1 MRRLQP
7 GRIVRQDDGSL
18 LAPDFGDTYASR
30 AGALAQSRAVFLAGC
45 DLPQRLSGRSHTVL
59 ETGFGTGLNALTLAQ
74 LQAGASGAAT
84 ACHIHYVG
92 I

>member
-45 DLPQRLSGRSHTVL
+45 ALPQRLSGRSHTVL
-59 ETGFGTGLNALTLAQ
+59 ETGFG
-74 LQAGASGAAT
+74 
-84 ACHIHYVG
+84 
-92 I
+92 